1 MEDIEGQRGV
11 NTSGNSVDLIGFV
24 EISFVQ
30 TFVVFSC
37 AYIFMYPD
45 YSFFRLTTR
54 DWYIYN

>member
-1 MEDIEGQRGV
+1 MEEIEGQRGV
-11 NTSGNSVDLIGFV
+11 NSSGNSVDLIGFV

-45 YSFFRLTTR
+45 YSFFRFTTR
-54 DWYIYN
+54 D